1 MLHILQRVE
10 VRLGMVIL
18 TPNNPGGFL
27 TDEIIQ
33 DAVLSSA
40 PLGPVQ
46 FWTPMRRP
54 GYYASDPLWVTLA
67 PGENLAEYNSREM
80 VGMLQEREAVIL
92 SPGVGPA
99 WSVMGV
105 MTDQEVKE
113 RLAAPPRR
121 TWQCPDCA
129 VNGSDERC
137 EGGCGYCYGC
147 CEC

>member
-18 TPNNPGGFL
+18 TPNPGGVL

-40 PLGPVQ
+40 PPLGPVQ
-46 FWTPMRRP
+46 FWTPMRT
-54 GYYASDPLWVTLA
+54 GYSNDPLWVTLA
-67 PGENLAEYNSREM
+67 PGGNLTEYNSREM

-113 RLAAPPRR
+113 RLAAPPRQ
-121 TWQCPDCA
+121 TWQCSGCGA
-129 VNGSDERC
+129 NGSDERC

>member
-18 TPNNPGGFL
+18 TPTPGGVL
-27 TDEIIQ
+27 TDEIIR

-40 PLGPVQ
+40 PPLGPVQ
-46 FWTPMRRP
+46 FWTPMRT
-54 GYYASDPLWVTLA
+54 GFASSPLWVTLT
-67 PGENLAEYNSREM
+67 PGENLREYNSREM
-80 VGMLQEREAVIL
+80 VAMLHEREAVVL

-99 WSVMGV
+99 WSVMSV

-113 RLAAPPRR
+113 RLAAPRR
-121 TWQCPDCA
+121 QTWQCPDC
-129 VNGSDERC
+129 GSDDSDVRC
-137 EGGCGYCYGC
+137 EDECGYCYDC

>member
-18 TPNNPGGFL
+18 TPTRGGVL
-27 TDEIIQ
+27 TDEIIR

-40 PLGPVQ
+40 PMLGPAQ
-46 FWTPMRRP
+46 FWTPMRRTM
-54 GYYASDPLWVTLA
+54 YADDPLWVTLA
-67 PGENLAEYNSREM
+67 PGGNLAEYNSREM
-80 VGMLQEREAVIL
+80 VDILQEREAVIL

-99 WSVMGV
+99 WSVMSV

-113 RLAAPPRR
+113 RLAAPRR
-121 TWQCPDCA
+121 QTWQCPDCGE
-129 VNGSDERC
+129 NDSDERC
-137 EGGCGYCYGC
+137 EGECGYCDDC

>member
-18 TPNNPGGFL
+18 TPNSGGSVL

-33 DAVLSSA
+33 DAVLSSGP
-40 PLGPVQ
+40 PLAPVQ
-46 FWTPMRRP
+46 FWTPMRCT
-54 GYYASDPLWVTLA
+54 GYASDPLWVTLT
-67 PGENLAEYNSREM
+67 PGGSPTEYNSREM
-80 VGMLQEREAVIL
+80 VGMLKAREAVIL

-113 RLAAPPRR
+113 RLAAPPRQ
-121 TWQCPDCA
+121 TWQCPDCGMDA
-129 VNGSDERC
+129 SDERC
-137 EGGCGYCYGC
+137 ESGCGYCYGC